1 MFDFDRL
8 KTFFSHQSDIN
19 SIHISET
26 RMTVILSVEK
36 KSKSRESSYQLKEGD
51 TAVV

>member
-19 SIHISET
+19 SIISET

-36 KSKSRESSYQLKEGD
+36 KRKSRESSYQLKEGD